1 MRSRL
6 YECQVLHH
14 RFTPKVHRFVYRI
27 FLFAIDLDELPQ
39 LHRDLRLF
47 SHERRNLF
55 SFRDR
60 DFFPT
65 DTPLH
70 HPTPASSAQTP
81 SPSPLASRPSLKAR
95 LLAHLAAHGI
105 DAPADTRVL
114 LVTLPRVFGF
124 LFNPVSFYYC
134 TTADGRP
141 LASIAE
147 VTNTF
152 RETKPYLLG
161 PSTLQPDTSTATF
174 RLRTPK
180 HFYVSPF
187 SDVTL
192 AFDFQLRLPTPEK
205 LSIQIDDYDGPVR
218 TLTSTLHGPARPLN
232 DRTLAWF
239 TLKYPL
245 ITLAIIARIH
255 WHAFRLYWKKLP
267 WYPKAARPADQ
278 RDLYH
283 PHVSISKSHP

>member
-6 YECQVLHH
+6 YECSVMHH
-14 RFTPKVHRFVYRI
+14 RFTPKVHRFTYRI

-39 LHRDLRLF
+39 LHRQLRLF
-47 SHERRNLF
+47 SHHRRNIF
-55 SFRDR
+55 SFRDA

-65 DTPLH
+65 DSTLH
-70 HPTPASSAQTP
+70 NPTSSFAPRASRLTP
-81 SPSPLASRPSLKAR
+81 SDLKTR
-95 LLAHLAAHGI
+95 VLAHLNAHGI
-105 DAPADTRVL
+105 EAASDTRVL
-114 LVTLPRVFGF
+114 LLTLPRVFGY
-124 LFNPVSFYYC
+124 LFNPVSFYFC

-161 PSTLQPDTSTATF
+161 PSALQPDTATPTF
-174 RLRTPK
+174 HLRTPK

-192 AFDFQLRLPTPEK
+192 AFDFKLRLPTPEK
-205 LSIQIDDYDGPVR
+205 LSIQIDDYDGPTR

-255 WHAFRLYWKKLP
+255 WHALRLYWKKLP
-267 WYPKAARPADQ
+267 WYAKAARPKDQ
-278 RDLYH
+278 RDLYR
-283 PHVSISKSHP
+283 PHTSISPIT